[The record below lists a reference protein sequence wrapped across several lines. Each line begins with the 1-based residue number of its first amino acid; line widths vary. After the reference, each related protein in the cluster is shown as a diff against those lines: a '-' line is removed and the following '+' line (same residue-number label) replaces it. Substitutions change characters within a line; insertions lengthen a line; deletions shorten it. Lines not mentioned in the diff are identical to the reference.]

1 MGAVSE
7 LSRTQRTKLHRKP
20 DRGRYDRQT
29 VNAILDE
36 ALVCHLAFVCDNQ
49 PFALPTI
56 YGRDGDRLV
65 VHGAH
70 ASRMLRT
77 LARGVNVC
85 FTATLIDGLV
95 LARSARM
102 HSVNYRSVMILGIA
116 RELTKAGEKTAA
128 LQCIMEHVMPGR
140 WQEVRPPN
148 ENELKE
154 TSLLEI
160 PINEG
165 SAKLRSGPPLH
176 STLDS
181 DLRVW
186 SGEVPL
192 KTIAWEPVPDPR
204 GVQGLPIPPYLQEYL
219 RKWAPR

>member
-1 MGAVSE
+1 MATNAR
-7 LSRTQRTKLHRKP
+7 LLRTERTKLRRKP
-20 DRGRYDRQT
+20 DRGIYDRET

-36 ALVCHLAFVCDNQ
+36 AFVCHLAFVCDHQ
-49 PFALPTI
+49 PYALPTI
-56 YGRDGDRLV
+56 YGRDGDRLL
-65 VHGAH
+65 VHGSH
-70 ASRMLRT
+70 ASRMIRT
-77 LARGVNVC
+77 LANGVRVC

-102 HSVNYRSVMILGIA
+102 HSVNYRSVIILGTAKELSNA
-116 RELTKAGEKTAA
+116 REKSVA
-128 LQCIMEHVMPGR
+128 LNSIMEHVMPGR

>member
-1 MGAVSE
+1 MTSE

-29 VNAILDE
+29 VNSILDE
-36 ALVCHLAFVCDNQ
+36 ALVCHLGFVCDNQ
-49 PFALPTI
+49 PYALPTI

-85 FTATLIDGLV
+85 LTATLLDGLV

-116 RELTKAGEKTAA
+116 SELTEAAEKTAA
-128 LQCIMEHVMPGR
+128 LKCIMEHVMPGR
-140 WQEVRPPN
+140 WQNVLPPT

-154 TSLLEI
+154 TCLLEI
-160 PINEG
+160 PIVEG
-165 SAKLRSGPPLH
+165 SAKLRTGAPLP
-176 STLDS
+176 SIRDS
-181 DLRVW
+181 AAHVW
-186 SGEVPL
+186 SGVVPL
-192 KTIAWEPVPDPR
+192 RTVASDPVPDHDD
-204 GVQGLPIPPYLQEYL
+204 GISIPPYLNQYL
-219 RKWAPR
+219 RQWGQR